1 MYRCHSIASTNPHVG
16 SIKIS
21 LACCVLGILWMYRL
35 ECVSYIIHGFGMVWY
50 LLGAFTLGLSVL
62 VYLRGEAK
70 FTTVH
75 SIVLLFCVSIV
86 TSSIISGTAA
96 VVWIDEL
103 FDILM
108 LAVVMDIGLQ
118 CGGLGFLKAGCY
130 ISRFFITANTISA
143 LVFPNAMFHDV
154 TGAPTIFLL
163 GADNSLIV
171 RYMLAILFEYMY
183 LLQIKG
189 SNKLPIIG
197 LINIL
202 LFSIVRD
209 IATGK
214 VVSIILIALFFTA
227 KNVRGF
233 SLAPSFAVL
242 VNVVFFLV
250 VVVGQSAMGW
260 ADPIFQ
266 MLGRDS
272 DFTHRAYL
280 WGFSLDLILQNP
292 VIGIGCFSADTFNHY
307 IMTMTT
313 SGLFNTGNPH
323 NTYLT
328 IMLSGG
334 IVACALFSATL
345 LLACIEANKAEHN
358 LLGTVLA
365 IFLLAFMLHA
375 QIEGRDTAY
384 ILMIS
389 VCIFTLSARTGFSK
403 SARLRRCPTNRT
415 MGVRSCLSQ

>member
-1 MYRCHSIASTNPHVG
+1 MASPNLHVG

-21 LACCVLGILWMYRL
+21 SACCLLGILWMYRL
-35 ECVSYIIHGFGMVWY
+35 ECVSYIIRGFGIVWY

-70 FTTVH
+70 FTSVH
-75 SIVLLFCVSIV
+75 AIALLFCVSIV
-86 TSSIISGTAA
+86 TSSIISGTQA
-96 VVWIDEL
+96 VVWVDEL

-183 LLQIKG
+183 LLQIKEA
-189 SNKLPIIG
+189 NTLPITS

-202 LFSIVRD
+202 LFSIFRD

-214 VVSIILIALFFTA
+214 VISIILIMLFIA
-227 KNVRGF
+227 ARYVRGF
-233 SLAPSFAVL
+233 SLTPSFAVL

-250 VVVGQSAMGW
+250 VVVGQSTMGW

-280 WGFSLDLILQNP
+280 WDFSLDLISQNP
-292 VIGIGCFSADTFNHY
+292 ILGIGCFSADTFNRY
-307 IMTMTT
+307 IMSMTT

-334 IVACALFSATL
+334 IVAFALFSAAL

-358 LLGTVLA
+358 LSGTVLA

-389 VCIFTLSARTGFSK
+389 VCILTLSARTDFSK
-403 SARLRRCPTNRT
+403 PARLRCCSTNRM
-415 MGVRSCLSQ
+415 MGVHPCLSQ